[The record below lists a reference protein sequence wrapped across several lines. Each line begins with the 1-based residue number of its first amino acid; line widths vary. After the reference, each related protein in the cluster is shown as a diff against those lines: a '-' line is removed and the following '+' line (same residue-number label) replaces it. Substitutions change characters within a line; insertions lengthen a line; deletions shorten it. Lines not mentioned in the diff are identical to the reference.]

1 MEEIQKV
8 ERYKNLLSAFVSL
21 PKSNTNPTF
30 MDICQMG
37 GDRFEERCSQ
47 ILKFFLTPSMPHNFN
62 GLFLSSL
69 LEIIGHEELNF
80 SNKTT
85 QVLTEEMTDDRKF
98 IDLTILADD
107 FVLAIEN
114 KIGADL
120 YNPLDSYV
128 NHIKSTYKNV
138 STHLFVV
145 LSVRRIVDEAEIR
158 KMSEAGYMYVNYE
171 DLFNTVKSKLGYYAL
186 DADQSYLTFLIDF
199 IRTIENRYYSN
210 KMELRRF
217 FYDKNNGEI
226 IENLIHEYESFKQG
240 ILSLQKE
247 QIAVLKTR
255 ICDRTNAAWWVYQGW
270 DLGIS
275 FNDNGHRLGI
285 ESSFNDSTIDNPLG
299 NFHIYITVWKKKD
312 FAPYESYLKKEYPEC
327 KIDYNAVDGSRIF
340 LHLPVIEGN
349 NSDEIIDKLAECY
362 NVIKT
367 ITDMVK

>member
-8 ERYKNLLSAFVSL
+8 NQYLNLLSAFVSL

-47 ILKFFLTPSMPHNFN
+47 ILKFFLTPSSPHNFN
-62 GLFLSSL
+62 GLLLSSL
-69 LEIIGHEELNF
+69 LEIIGHKDLNF
-80 SNKTT
+80 SNSTT

-98 IDLTILADD
+98 IDITILTDD

-114 KIGADL
+114 KIGASL

-158 KMSEAGYMYVNYE
+158 KMKESGWIYVNYE
-171 DLFNTVKSKLGYYAL
+171 DLFNVVKRKLGFYAL

-217 FYDKNNGEI
+217 FYDKNNKEI
-226 IENLIHEYESFKQG
+226 IDRLIYEYENFKQG

-255 ICDRTNAAWWVYQGW
+255 ISDRTNADWWVYQGW

-275 FNDNGHRLGI
+275 FNDNSHRLGI
-285 ESSFNDSTIDNPLG
+285 ECSFSDSTIDNPLG
-299 NFHIYITVWKKKD
+299 NFYIYITVWKKKD
-312 FAPYESYLKKEYPEC
+312 FLPYEPYLKKAFPNCE
-327 KIDYNAVDGSRIF
+327 IDYNAVDGSRVF
-340 LHLPVIEGN
+340 LHLPVIDGS
-349 NSDEIIDKLAECY
+349 NSEEIINKLAECY

-367 ITDMVK
+367 ITDTVS